1 MSLRSNW
8 DPFAIPIGLTTTSRG
23 AGGLSALR
31 VVDRMVKNTQRIS
44 MVLVVAVL
52 VFVTSSG
59 LNNDVL
65 GMCPKEC
72 QCYNLQVDCS
82 YRNLLTVPKGIPRN
96 VDKM

>member
-1 MSLRSNW
+1 
-8 DPFAIPIGLTTTSRG
+8 
-23 AGGLSALR
+23 
-31 VVDRMVKNTQRIS
+31 

-65 GMCPKEC
+65 GICPKEC

-82 YRNLLTVPKGIPRN
+82 YRNLLSVPKGIPRN
-96 VDKM
+96 VEKM